1 MSDDQDSGSAERSQ
15 TTLAGSVPTDLDHR
29 CDPSI
34 SNLTADEILRRTAHL
49 TPPVI
54 DPANPPL
61 ALRLYGDTEMDMSNA
76 IPHVLYGL
84 TRQRTRR
91 RRPSGHKHG
100 IMHAGQ
106 TWLPLRIHDHD
117 LPSLLLRVLHTPAF
131 YLPLDAHN
139 DRRAVLAV
147 DGGALFRLGWFLTG
161 DKPTFSMFYPEGGNG
176 VLRYVDPP
184 ENGRHVHPQ
193 VVDWHRIRHQ
203 RFREVRHG

>member
-106 TWLPLRIHDHD
+106 TWFPRRLSDQDVADLLGLILAEPSYYVPLRGI
-117 LPSLLLRVLHTPAF
+117 S
-131 YLPLDAHN
+131 
-139 DRRAVLAV
+139 DRRVVLGHFDDVLYRLTWFPIAGRPV
-147 DGGALFRLGWFLTG
+147 FRTCHPLGG
-161 DKPTFSMFYPEGGNG
+161 PG
-176 VLRYVDPP
+176 VEVYVDPP
-184 ENGRHVHPQ
+184 VDGRNVLPQ
-193 VVDWHRIRHQ
+193 DIDWDLLITDG
-203 RFREVRHG
+203 FAEVRS